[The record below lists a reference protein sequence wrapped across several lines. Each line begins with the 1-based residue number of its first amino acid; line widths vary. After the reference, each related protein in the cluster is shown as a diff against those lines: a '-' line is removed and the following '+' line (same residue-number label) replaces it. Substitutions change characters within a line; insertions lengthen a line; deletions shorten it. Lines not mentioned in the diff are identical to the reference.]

1 MCNVVEHSENP
12 DQKCLQHRGSEFE
25 VCSCRNG
32 TTAFTFRRIFS
43 FSVVCVLMAM
53 ARAALTSFVRRLRT
67 TSVLQDSFL
76 VHEQCSGILV
86 NKSFERA
93 HKGLFFS
100 FPSIGSCRLE
110 LPGVP
115 GAGVEGL
122 RWSVGGESKQEG
134 FVGFIRAFGSRSF
147 ATQSTQ
153 LRRLAKQPVKRD
165 GPRPSGR
172 PIRDRAMAGVT
183 FRNLPKREGL
193 ASHSKSDTAGSR
205 KSWKPRSFTN
215 SGKKVD
221 RSNVIKPRSFQDF
234 QLRRRGF
241 EDTEAEADV
250 PAKRKRRV
258 MRLHPSDQT
267 NKRIVDD
274 SPIDSPPAQPK
285 TAATSDD
292 GVLDDASSSQ
302 NAQFRAIQ
310 PLPEILRHIDTHL
323 LGRRRLWEWRKGGYH
338 QKLKAPLDDVP
349 HGSKEG
355 RLPIQET
362 VFKHKL
368 TFVAAAKVSRS
379 LPSLGLPEIAFAGR
393 SNVGK
398 SSLIN
403 ALTRQWGV
411 VRTSDKPG
419 MTQSVN
425 FFTLGSRLCLVDL
438 PGYGFAYAKEEAK
451 EAWDDLVKEYVTT
464 RNNLKR
470 VCLLVD
476 SKWGLKPRDEELIHL
491 MENAHTNYQVVLT
504 KTDILSPL
512 DLARRAT
519 QIQEALKRHR
529 NFVLPVVMVSSQT
542 GGGLPH
548 LRKALINLAV
558 SGNNPT

>member
-1 MCNVVEHSENP
+1 
-12 DQKCLQHRGSEFE
+12 
-25 VCSCRNG
+25 
-32 TTAFTFRRIFS
+32 
-43 FSVVCVLMAM
+43 
-53 ARAALTSFVRRLRT
+53 
-67 TSVLQDSFL
+67 
-76 VHEQCSGILV
+76 
-86 NKSFERA
+86 
-93 HKGLFFS
+93 
-100 FPSIGSCRLE
+100 
-110 LPGVP
+110 
-115 GAGVEGL
+115 
-122 RWSVGGESKQEG
+122 
-134 FVGFIRAFGSRSF
+134 
-147 ATQSTQ
+147 
-153 LRRLAKQPVKRD
+153 
-165 GPRPSGR
+165 
-172 PIRDRAMAGVT
+172 
-183 FRNLPKREGL
+183 
-193 ASHSKSDTAGSR
+193 
-205 KSWKPRSFTN
+205 
-215 SGKKVD
+215 
-221 RSNVIKPRSFQDF
+221 
-234 QLRRRGF
+234 
-241 EDTEAEADV
+241 
-250 PAKRKRRV
+250 
-258 MRLHPSDQT
+258 
-267 NKRIVDD
+267 VDD
-274 SPIDSPPAQPK
+274 SPIDSTPAQPK
-285 TAATSDD
+285 TAATSVD

-491 MENAHTNYQVVLT
+491 MENARTNYQVVLT
-504 KTDILSPL
+504 KTDILSPS

-529 NFVLPVVMVSSQT
+529 NLVLPVVMVSSQT

-558 SGNNPT
+558 SGTNPT

>member
-1 MCNVVEHSENP
+1 MAVVALAKRLSESFF
-12 DQKCLQHRGSEFE
+12 RSGSESLGR
-25 VCSCRNG
+25 VP
-32 TTAFTFRRIFS
+32 
-43 FSVVCVLMAM
+43 
-53 ARAALTSFVRRLRT
+53 
-67 TSVLQDSFL
+67 
-76 VHEQCSGILV
+76 
-86 NKSFERA
+86 
-93 HKGLFFS
+93 
-100 FPSIGSCRLE
+100 FPVIGSCSRE
-110 LPGVP
+110 LHGFS
-115 GAGVEGL
+115 EEL
-122 RWSVGGESKQEG
+122 KQEG
-134 FVGFIRAFGSRSF
+134 FIGSLIKRSF
-147 ATQSTQ
+147 ATRSTQ

-165 GPRPSGR
+165 GSR
-172 PIRDRAMAGVT
+172 PIGDRATSTGRKTTTTGSASPVKA
-183 FRNLPKREGL
+183 FRKPWEAKRN
-193 ASHSKSDTAGSR
+193 AA
-205 KSWKPRSFTN
+205 PRSRPVQ
-215 SGKKVD
+215 KLD
-221 RSNVIKPRSFQDF
+221 RFQDL
-234 QLRRRGF
+234 QLRRQGY
-241 EDTEAEADV
+241 EDVDSKAADAAPV
-250 PAKRKRRV
+250 KRKRRV
-258 MRLHPSDQT
+258 MRWHPSDQT

-274 SPIDSPPAQPK
+274 SPIVTSPAKSVEPKKAAQI
-285 TAATSDD
+285 DD
-292 GVLDDASSSQ
+292 GDVEDALSSQ

-338 QKLKAPLDDVP
+338 PKVKAPLDDVP

-368 TFVAAAKVSRS
+368 TFVAAAKVSTS
-379 LPSLGLPEIAFAGR
+379 LPSLSLPEVAFAGR

-438 PGYGFAYAKEEAK
+438 PGYGFAYAKEHVK

-491 MENAHTNYQVVLT
+491 MENAQTKYQVVLT

-519 QIQEALKRHR
+519 QIQEALKHHR
-529 NFVLPVVMVSSQT
+529 NFVLPVVLVSSQT

-558 SGNNPT
+558 TSIN